1 MLSVVRGWGSFEWWW
16 QYVYDV
22 IDSQVNHADNGDSG
36 AGDVFRVAVHVG
48 RCAEPTGVCAQ
59 GAEEM
64 ADWLDMSAGEVVAHL
79 RSLEELAVV
88 SAYAPGAGG
97 WCPAGIESA
106 DPDRVLVCHT
116 PPVGADTDEADER
129 GVQVPAVLAAVVCG
143 EVARHFC
150 TAQVSVAGWF
160 DYRDYPSER
169 LSMQQRRARREHH
182 RGMLRQGRPPVGTAV
197 SCCGGRRQGGDRR
210 AGG

>member
-129 GVQVPAVLAAVVCG
+129 GVQVPAVLVSAVCG
-143 EVARHFC
+143 EVARHFARTRRC
-150 TAQVSVAGWF
+150 RWRAGLTTAIIPVSACRCSSVV
-160 DYRDYPSER
+160 R
-169 LSMQQRRARREHH
+169 
-182 RGMLRQGRPPVGTAV
+182 AV
-197 SCCGGRRQGGDRR
+197 SIIGGCCARGVRR
-210 AGG
+210 